1 MHTCR
6 LKLLTYAVL
15 AGLLI
20 GTSCTTKKPVVSSKK
35 RKARVSKKVAKRTE
49 KRKLYKTADD
59 PYPLPEDTGKF
70 MHFTIQSTED
80 YIITFA
86 DIAMKEMRAYG
97 IPASITLAQGVLES
111 GSGQSDLVRR
121 SNNHFGIK
129 CHSGWLGPFVRHDDD
144 ARQECF
150 RKYNH
155 PMYSFRD
162 HSLFLSKR
170 NRYKFLFSYRKDNYK
185 GWAKGLK
192 EAGYATDRK
201 YPAKLI
207 ALIEKYELYKYDREV
222 LREGYVVKARA
233 PKPVYFSHT
242 VQKGETLYG
251 ISRKY
256 GTSVNDIKNL
266 NALNNNSID
275 IGQVLIIKKL
285 SKG

>member
-1 MHTCR
+1 MRYLGLIVCGF
-6 LKLLTYAVL
+6 LTLQACKTRKT
-15 AGLLI
+15 A
-20 GTSCTTKKPVVSSKK
+20 SNRSSRKPKIV
-35 RKARVSKKVAKRTE
+35 KAKETRPV

-59 PYPLPEDTGKF
+59 PYPLPEDTGRF

-80 YIITFA
+80 YIRTFS

-97 IPASITLAQGVLES
+97 IPASITLAQGILES
-111 GSGQSDLVRR
+111 GSGQSNLVKR

-129 CHSGWLGPFVRHDDD
+129 CHSGWMGPFVRHDDD
-144 ARQECF
+144 EDQECF

-162 HSLFLSKR
+162 HSLFLFKR

-201 YPAKLI
+201 YPSKLI
-207 ALIEKYELYKYDREV
+207 SLIEKYRLYQYDRMV
-222 LREGYVVKARA
+222 LREGYVVKD
-233 PKPVYFSHT
+233 KPQKPIYFSHT

-256 GTSVNDIKNL
+256 GTSVNDIKNM
-266 NALNNNSID
+266 NALNSSEIAV
-275 IGQVLIIKKL
+275 GQILIIKKV
-285 SKG
+285 SSR